1 MDRKEYLN
9 EMARKIRYYT
19 MDEIGHLGVG
29 HVGGCLSL
37 AELLAVLYFGDVMR
51 VRPEQPQWPQ
61 RDRFVLSKGHAGPA
75 LYATLALKGYFPME
89 QLHTLNK
96 PETSLPSHCD
106 MNRTAGVDM
115 TAGSLGQ
122 GYSCAVGMAKAA
134 KIRQYDARVFAVIGD
149 GEAQEGQIW
158 EASMAAAQFKLN
170 NLITYLDY
178 NGKQID
184 GTVDEVMS
192 LGDPAEKW
200 RAFGY
205 RVWTVDGH
213 DVQAILQAT
222 KEAMEPSTVPAMIVL
237 KTIKGKGVS
246 FIEAAGGGNHNMPLT
261 PEQTKLALDELS
273 RR

>member
-122 GYSCAVGMAKAA
+122 GYSCAVGMAQAA

-200 RAFGY
+200 RAVGY

-246 FIEAAGGGNHNMPLT
+246 FIEAAGCGNHNMPLT

>member
-213 DVQAILQAT
+213 DVQANLQAT

-246 FIEAAGGGNHNMPLT
+246 FIEAAGCGNHNMPLT

>member
-222 KEAMEPSTVPAMIVL
+222 KEAMEPSTVPAIIVL

-246 FIEAAGGGNHNMPLT
+246 FIEAAGCGNHNMPLT

>member
-1 MDRKEYLN
+1 MDRKEHLN

-51 VRPEQPQWPQ
+51 IRPEQPQWQQ

-89 QLHTLNK
+89 QMHTLNK

-106 MNRTAGVDM
+106 MNRTVGVDM

-222 KEAMEPSTVPAMIVL
+222 NEAMKPSTAPAMIVL

-246 FIEAAGGGNHNMPLT
+246 FIEAAGCSNHNMPLT
-261 PEQTKLALDELS
+261 SEQTKLALDELS

>member
-9 EMARKIRYYT
+9 EMARKNRYYT

-246 FIEAAGGGNHNMPLT
+246 FIEAAGCGNHNMPLT

>member
-106 MNRTAGVDM
+106 MNRTPGVDM

-158 EASMAAAQFKLN
+158 EASMAAVQFKLN

-246 FIEAAGGGNHNMPLT
+246 FIEAAGCGNHNMPLT
-261 PEQTKLALDELS
+261 SEQTKLALDELS

>member
-1 MDRKEYLN
+1 
-9 EMARKIRYYT
+9 
-19 MDEIGHLGVG
+19 
-29 HVGGCLSL
+29 
-37 AELLAVLYFGDVMR
+37 
-51 VRPEQPQWPQ
+51 
-61 RDRFVLSKGHAGPA
+61 
-75 LYATLALKGYFPME
+75 
-89 QLHTLNK
+89 
-96 PETSLPSHCD
+96 
-106 MNRTAGVDM
+106 
-115 TAGSLGQ
+115 
-122 GYSCAVGMAKAA
+122 MAKAA

-246 FIEAAGGGNHNMPLT
+246 FIEAAGCGNHNMPLT